1 MIAGLGGVVTAAVW
15 QPGIDT
21 MQAEVPCENPPCFG
35 GGGLPGLSALPMII
49 PMLGYGLAIVLG
61 LPSSLAG
68 TVDFLRAR
76 WAAGGRRLLAFVG
89 PVLFF
94 VGTEIVPHL
103 LNPCVWAWEVGGQR
117 LPEFYCAYNP
127 DWGADVAD
135 RWHLLDHTLVGAIPF
150 AALYWLALRKWRPDI
165 LSLR

>member
-68 TVDFLRAR
+68 TVDLLRAR

-89 PVLFF
+89 PVLFL

-103 LNPCVWAWEVGGQR
+103 LNPCFWAWEVSGQR

-127 DWGADVAD
+127 DWGTDVAD
-135 RWHLLDHTLVGAIPF
+135 RWHLLAHTLVGAIPF

-165 LSLR
+165 LPLR